1 MLCVNSHSR
10 SLWRQVLIVD
20 LGNIINAFS
29 PLTSPFPLPITK
41 RSASSNDPFFK
52 SYSQPGLSL
61 YCFSCYF
68 KNKCSYEAVSMCHD
82 NSPHGFSNP
91 VFSMRHQQAT
101 PIPNTFLVILFF
113 NSKGYI
119 ICKLPFCLS
128 WSPQFGL
135 TRLI

>member
-20 LGNIINAFS
+20 FGNIINAFS
-29 PLTSPFPLPITK
+29 PFTSPFPLPITK
-41 RSASSNDPFFK
+41 RSVSSNDPFFK

-61 YCFSCYF
+61 YRFSCYF
-68 KNKCSYEAVSMCHD
+68 KNKCSYEDVSMCHD

-119 ICKLPFCLS
+119 ICKLPFCLL

-135 TRLI
+135 TLLI